1 MNKIYQGESLCMVF
15 KCHEKD
21 GTPVDMGNAGISV
34 ILRDVAGEVA
44 YRFSTRAV
52 ENVKPVQ
59 VDGSYIICRL
69 SEIET
74 SVLSGAYVVEVK
86 VRKNDLVTIDITKK
100 IKIYNSVIGEDTG
113 L

>member
-15 KCHEKD
+15 KCHRKD
-21 GTPVDMGNAGISV
+21 GTPVDMGHAGVSA
-34 ILRDVAGEVA
+34 ILRNVAGEVA
-44 YRFSTRAV
+44 YRFSTRGG
-52 ENVKPVQ
+52 ENVKPIL

-74 SVLSGAYVVEVK
+74 STLSGAYVVEVK
-86 VRKNDLVTIDITKK
+86 VRKGDLVAIDITKK